1 MRLDLSCILSGRR
14 RARRA
19 LVALLG
25 LACALW
31 TAQQFFH
38 YEMDPSAA
46 ALYNFSVSD
55 EELSFQIPSTSMPGA
70 ATDYSWEVEGDCLYL
85 RIYGSCIA
93 NMPFGRFLGKASI
106 HTGRRINRIVVVG
119 RGREVVYW
127 EANKESSPSS
137 AAGGR

>member
-1 MRLDLSCILSGRR
+1 MGSQRTRALSGRR
-14 RARRA
+14 VLRA

-25 LACALW
+25 LACAVW

-38 YEMDPSAA
+38 DEMDPSTA
-46 ALYNFSVSD
+46 ALYNVRVSD
-55 EELSFQIPSTSMPGA
+55 EEVSFQILPTSMPAA

-85 RIYGSCIA
+85 RIYGSYIA

-119 RGREVVYW
+119 RGREAVYW
-127 EANKESSPSS
+127 EANKESDPHP
-137 AAGGR
+137 AADG

>member
-1 MRLDLSCILSGRR
+1 MGSQRTRALSGRR
-14 RARRA
+14 VLRA

-25 LACALW
+25 LACAVW

-38 YEMDPSAA
+38 DEMDPSTA
-46 ALYNFSVSD
+46 ALYNIRVSD
-55 EELSFQIPSTSMPGA
+55 EEVSFQIPSTSMPGA

-119 RGREVVYW
+119 RGREVVSW

>member
-38 YEMDPSAA
+38 YEMDPSTA

-55 EELSFQIPSTSMPGA
+55 EEVSFQIPSTSMPGA

-85 RIYGSCIA
+85 RIYGSYIA
-93 NMPFGRFLGKASI
+93 NTPFGRSLGKVSI

-119 RGREVVYW
+119 RGREAVYW
-127 EANKESSPSS
+127 EANKESDPHP
-137 AAGGR
+137 AADG

>member
-1 MRLDLSCILSGRR
+1 MGSQRTRALSGRR
-14 RARRA
+14 VLRA

-25 LACALW
+25 LACAVW

-38 YEMDPSAA
+38 DEMDPSTA
-46 ALYNFSVSD
+46 ALYNVRVSD
-55 EELSFQIPSTSMPGA
+55 EEVSFQIPSTSMPGA

-93 NMPFGRFLGKASI
+93 NTPFGRFLGKASI

-119 RGREVVYW
+119 KGREAMCW
-127 EANKESSPSS
+127 EANKESDPHP
-137 AAGGR
+137 AADG

>member
-38 YEMDPSAA
+38 YEMDPSTAA
-46 ALYNFSVSD
+46 HFSVSD
-55 EELSFQIPSTSMPGA
+55 EEVSFQIPSTSMPGA

-119 RGREVVYW
+119 RGREAVYW
-127 EANKESSPSS
+127 EANKESDPHP
-137 AAGGR
+137 AADG

>member
-38 YEMDPSAA
+38 YEMDPSTA
-46 ALYNFSVSD
+46 ALYNVRVSD
-55 EELSFQIPSTSMPGA
+55 EEVSFQIPSTSMPGA

-85 RIYGSCIA
+85 RIYGSYIA
-93 NMPFGRFLGKASI
+93 NTPFGRSLGKFSI

-119 RGREVVYW
+119 RGREAVYW
-127 EANKESSPSS
+127 EANKESDPHP

>member
-1 MRLDLSCILSGRR
+1 MGSQRTRALSGRR
-14 RARRA
+14 VLRA

-25 LACALW
+25 LACAVW

-38 YEMDPSAA
+38 DEMDPSTA
-46 ALYNFSVSD
+46 ALYNIRVSD
-55 EELSFQIPSTSMPGA
+55 EEVSFQIPSTSMPGA

-85 RIYGSCIA
+85 RIYGSYIA

-119 RGREVVYW
+119 RGREAVYW
-127 EANKESSPSS
+127 EANKESDPHP
-137 AAGGR
+137 AADG

>member
-1 MRLDLSCILSGRR
+1 MGSQRTRALSGRR
-14 RARRA
+14 VLRA

-25 LACALW
+25 LACAVW

-38 YEMDPSAA
+38 DEMDPSTA
-46 ALYNFSVSD
+46 ALYNVRVSD
-55 EELSFQIPSTSMPGA
+55 EEVSFQIPSTSMPGA

-119 RGREVVYW
+119 RGREAVYW
-127 EANKESSPSS
+127 EANKESDPHP
-137 AAGGR
+137 AADG

>member
-1 MRLDLSCILSGRR
+1 MGSQRTRALSGRR
-14 RARRA
+14 VLRA

-25 LACALW
+25 LACAVW

-38 YEMDPSAA
+38 DEMDPSTA
-46 ALYNFSVSD
+46 ALYNIRVSD
-55 EELSFQIPSTSMPGA
+55 EEVSFQIPSTSMPGA

-119 RGREVVYW
+119 RGREAVYW
-127 EANKESSPSS
+127 EANKESDPHP
-137 AAGGR
+137 AADG

>member
-1 MRLDLSCILSGRR
+1 MRSQAPCARGGRR
-14 RARRA
+14 ILRV

-38 YEMDPSAA
+38 DEMDPSTA
-46 ALYNFSVSD
+46 ALYNVRVSD
-55 EELSFQIPSTSMPGA
+55 EEVSFQIPSTSMPGA

-85 RIYGSCIA
+85 RIYGSYIA

-127 EANKESSPSS
+127 EANKESSPSP

>member
-1 MRLDLSCILSGRR
+1 MGSQRTRALSGRR
-14 RARRA
+14 VLRA

-25 LACALW
+25 LACAVW

-38 YEMDPSAA
+38 DEMDPSTA
-46 ALYNFSVSD
+46 ALYNVRVSD
-55 EELSFQIPSTSMPGA
+55 EEVSFQIPSTSMPGA

-93 NMPFGRFLGKASI
+93 NTPFGRFLGKASI

-119 RGREVVYW
+119 RGREAVYW
-127 EANKESSPSS
+127 EANKESDPHP
-137 AAGGR
+137 AADG

>member
-1 MRLDLSCILSGRR
+1 MGSQRTRALSGRR
-14 RARRA
+14 GLRA

-25 LACALW
+25 LACAVW

-38 YEMDPSAA
+38 DEMDPSTA
-46 ALYNFSVSD
+46 ALYNIRVSD
-55 EELSFQIPSTSMPGA
+55 EEVSFQIPSTSMPGA

-85 RIYGSCIA
+85 RIYGSYIA

-119 RGREVVYW
+119 RGREAVYW
-127 EANKESSPSS
+127 EANKESDPHP
-137 AAGGR
+137 AADG

>member
-14 RARRA
+14 VLRA

-25 LACALW
+25 LACAVW

-38 YEMDPSAA
+38 HEIEPLSGG
-46 ALYNFSVSD
+46 LSNNVRVSD
-55 EELSFQIPSTSMPGA
+55 EEVSFQILPTSMPGA

>member
-1 MRLDLSCILSGRR
+1 MGSQRTRALSGRR
-14 RARRA
+14 VLRA

-25 LACALW
+25 LACAVW

-38 YEMDPSAA
+38 DEMDPSTA
-46 ALYNFSVSD
+46 ALYNVRVSD
-55 EELSFQIPSTSMPGA
+55 EEVSFQIPSTSMPGA

-85 RIYGSCIA
+85 RIYGSYIA

-119 RGREVVYW
+119 RGREAVYW
-127 EANKESSPSS
+127 EANKESDPHP
-137 AAGGR
+137 AADG

>member
-38 YEMDPSAA
+38 YEMDPSTA
-46 ALYNFSVSD
+46 ALNVRVSD
-55 EELSFQIPSTSMPGA
+55 EEVSFQIPSTSMPGA

-85 RIYGSCIA
+85 RIYGSYIA

-119 RGREVVYW
+119 RGREAVYW
-127 EANKESSPSS
+127 EANKESSPHP

>member
-1 MRLDLSCILSGRR
+1 M
-14 RARRA
+14 
-19 LVALLG
+19 LG

-38 YEMDPSAA
+38 YEMDPSTA

-55 EELSFQIPSTSMPGA
+55 EEVSFQISSTSMPA
-70 ATDYSWEVEGDCLYL
+70 AETDYSWEVEGDCLYL

-127 EANKESSPSS
+127 EANKESSPSP